1 MKAKASKRIETIQ
14 KSKQTLQEVKK
25 GVIISKKEFLET
37 HTPDHSDLEKRI
49 RTSYCD
55 ISRLKRERNYKK

>member
-1 MKAKASKRIETIQ
+1 MEQKTNKKLEMIQ
-14 KSKQTLQEVKK
+14 KSKKALKDVKT

-49 RTSYCD
+49 QTPYCD
-55 ISRLKRERNYKK
+55 ISRLRRERNYTK

>member
-1 MKAKASKRIETIQ
+1 MEANVQKTLEIIQRSKEN
-14 KSKQTLQEVKK
+14 LQEVKK
-25 GVIISKKEFLET
+25 GIVISKKEFLET

-55 ISRLKRERNYKK
+55 ISRLKRERNNTK

>member
-1 MKAKASKRIETIQ
+1 MEANVQKTLEIIQRSKE
-14 KSKQTLQEVKK
+14 TLQEVKK
-25 GVIISKKEFLET
+25 GIVISKKEFLET

-55 ISRLKRERNYKK
+55 ISRLKRERNNTK

>member
-1 MKAKASKRIETIQ
+1 MEQKTNKKLEMIQ
-14 KSKQTLQEVKK
+14 KSKKALKDVKT

-55 ISRLKRERNYKK
+55 ISRLKRERNNTK